1 MEMWVSD
8 LAKSYPKFK
17 FMNRL
22 PNGDYLTMSVWPGK
36 KDPKAEVLTVQIRR
50 LEGGEW
56 VTMGRLA
63 VYRSSDGSY
72 SQLPERLPQVK
83 EPGVEY
89 PSEELEDERT

>member
-1 MEMWVSD
+1 M
-8 LAKSYPKFK
+8 AKSYPKFK

-22 PNGDYLTMSVWPGK
+22 PNGDYLTISVWPGK
-36 KDPKAEVLTVQIRR
+36 KDPKAEVLTIQIRR

-72 SQLPERLPQVK
+72 SQLPERFPQAKVK
-83 EPGVEY
+83 EPEVEF
-89 PSEELEDERT
+89 PSEELGDEGT